1 MNYGLQ
7 ISASGLMTSMYRQD
21 VAANNLAN
29 INTAGFKPDIAC
41 VRMRDAA
48 AIEDGLGTLPSNKLL
63 EKLGA
68 GVMLAPNR
76 INQTQGS
83 IQTTN
88 DPMNVAIKGDGYFVI
103 RDAADKDTN
112 RVRLTRDGRFGRN
125 STGRL
130 VLASTGQPVLDST
143 DKPIEIPDSA
153 PITIQPSGSIVQK
166 GQEIARLQVIE
177 VGDKT
182 RLRKIGEGLFSAD
195 ADTISSR
202 RRASGQ
208 VIQGAIES
216 SAIDEVKALLDV
228 QAASRDVEGNISMMK
243 AHDRTIDRAINQFG
257 RL

>member
-1 MNYGLQ
+1 
-7 ISASGLMTSMYRQD
+7 MYRQD

-41 VRMRDAA
+41 LRTRDAA
-48 AIEDGLGTLPSNKLL
+48 TIEDGLSALPSNTLL

-83 IQTTN
+83 IQTTG
-88 DPMNVAIKGDGYFVI
+88 DSMHAAIKGEGFFVI

-112 RVRLTRDGRFGRN
+112 RVRLTRDGRFARN
-125 STGRL
+125 SNGRL
-130 VLASTGQPVLDST
+130 VLSGTGQPVLDST

-153 PITIQPSGSIVQK
+153 PFTIQPSGAIIQK
-166 GQEIARLQVIE
+166 GQEIAQLQVIE
-177 VGDKT
+177 VSDKS
-182 RLRKIGEGLFSAD
+182 RLKKVGEGLFAAD

-208 VIQGAIES
+208 VVQGAIEA
-216 SAIDEVKALLDV
+216 SAIDEVRALLDV